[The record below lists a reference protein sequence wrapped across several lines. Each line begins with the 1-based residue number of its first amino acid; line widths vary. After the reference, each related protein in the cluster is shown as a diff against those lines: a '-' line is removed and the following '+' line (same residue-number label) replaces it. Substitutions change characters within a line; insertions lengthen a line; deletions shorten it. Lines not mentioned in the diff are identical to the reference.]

1 MKKFHEI
8 EYNRPD
14 VEAAISSIKEL
25 TEEFPK
31 ADAKR
36 QIELVYE
43 SDRISRRY
51 FTASTICQIRFTM
64 NTVDEFYKGE
74 TDFYNEKTPLLI
86 EALTAFQNAVLDS
99 KYRDELEAEFYKQAL
114 TLLDMQRKSFDPS
127 IVEDLVEENKTS
139 NEYSEL
145 IGSAQ
150 IDYEGEKYTLS
161 RLIPK
166 MQVEDRE
173 KRKSAS
179 EAYYGFF
186 KDNMEKFDDIFDRL
200 VKIRDRMAKKLGF
213 KNYIELGYLNMNRSD
228 YGPADVQV
236 YREAI
241 VKHVV
246 PYASSIY
253 ERQRQRLGLDK
264 LKYYDEAYKFES
276 GNPTPKGEP
285 EWLIQRAKEMYSE
298 MSPETKEFFDFME
311 EYDLFDLVS
320 RDGKMSGGY
329 CTPLTEYKAQFI
341 FANMNGTAHDVDVL
355 THEAGHALQVYL
367 ARNLPLSLYIFP
379 TYEACEIH
387 SMSMEFFAM
396 PYIEKFFKEDTEKYK
411 YSHLAG
417 TMEFIPY
424 GALIDEFQHYVYENV
439 EDTPEMRR
447 SKFRELEKKY
457 LPHRDYEDNE
467 FLEAGG
473 FFFKQNH
480 VFLSPFYYID
490 YTLAQICAIGY
501 LRMSK
506 ENYDEAFKNYLNL
519 CKLGGS
525 KSFLELLETTGLPNP
540 FEEKTI
546 ELAVST
552 VKSYLE
558 KIDDTKF

>member
-1 MKKFHEI
+1 MKKFNEI
-8 EYNRPD
+8 EYKRPD
-14 VEAAISSIKEL
+14 VEEAILGLKEL
-25 TEEFPK
+25 TEEFPN

-43 SDRISRRY
+43 SDQIARKY
-51 FTASTICQIRFTM
+51 FTANTICHIRFTM
-64 NTVDEFYKGE
+64 NTADEFYKAE
-74 TDFYNEKTPLLI
+74 TDFFNEKSPLFV
-86 EALTAFQNAVLDS
+86 EAMTAFQNVVLDS
-99 KYRDELEAEFYKQAL
+99 KYRDQLEAEFFKQAL
-114 TLLDMQRKSFDPS
+114 TLLEMQKKAFDPS
-127 IVEDLVEENKTS
+127 IVEDLIEENKTS

-150 IDYEGEKYTLS
+150 IEYEGEIYTLS

-200 VKIRDRMAKKLGF
+200 VKIRDRMAKKLGY
-213 KNYIELGYLNMNRSD
+213 KNHIELGYLNMNRSD
-228 YGPADVQV
+228 YGPEDVKV

-246 PYASSIY
+246 PYTTSIY

-329 CTPLTEYKAQFI
+329 CTPLTEYRAQFI
-341 FANMNGTAHDVDVL
+341 FANMNGTAHDVNVL

-367 ARNLPLSLYIFP
+367 ARNLPLSMYIFP

-396 PYIEKFFKEDTEKYK
+396 PYIEKFFKEDTEKYR

-439 EDTPEMRR
+439 DDTPKMRR
-447 SKFRELEKKY
+447 NKFRELEKKY

-467 FLEAGG
+467 FLENGG

-480 VFLSPFYYID
+480 VFLRPFYYID

-501 LRMSK
+501 LRMLK
-506 ENYDEAFKNYLNL
+506 EDYQKALKNYLDL

-525 KSFLELLETTGLPNP
+525 KSFLELVESTGLPNP
-540 FEEKTI
+540 FEPETI
-546 ELAVST
+546 ELAVNT
-552 VKSYLE
+552 VKSYLDE
-558 KIDDTKF
+558 IDDSEF

>member
-64 NTVDEFYKGE
+64 NTADEFYKGE

-525 KSFLELLETTGLPNP
+525 KSFLELVETTGLPNP

>member
-8 EYNRPD
+8 EYKRPD
-14 VEAAISSIKEL
+14 VEVLINSISEL
-25 TEEFPK
+25 KEEFPN

-43 SDRISRRY
+43 SDRIARKY
-51 FTASTICQIRFTM
+51 FTANTICQIRFTM
-64 NTVDEFYKGE
+64 NTADEFYKKE
-74 TDFYNEKTPLLI
+74 TDFYNENSPLFI
-86 EALTAFQNAVLDS
+86 EAMTAFQNEVLES
-99 KYRDELEAEFYKQAL
+99 KYKDELEAEFFKQAL
-114 TLLDMQRKSFDPS
+114 KLLEMQKKSFDPS

-150 IDYEGEKYTLS
+150 IEYEGEMYTLS

-186 KDNMEKFDDIFDRL
+186 KENMDKFDDIFDRL
-200 VKIRDRMAKKLGF
+200 VKIRHRMAKKLGF
-213 KNYIELGYLNMNRSD
+213 KNHIELGYLNMNRSD
-228 YGPADVQV
+228 YGPADVEV
-236 YREAI
+236 YRDAI
-241 VKHVV
+241 VKYVV

-311 EYDLFDLVS
+311 EYELFDLVS

-341 FANMNGTAHDVDVL
+341 FANMNGTAHDVVVL

-387 SMSMEFFAM
+387 SMSMEFFTM
-396 PYIEKFFKEDTEKYK
+396 PYMERFFKEDTEKYK

-439 EDTPEMRR
+439 DDTPEMRR
-447 SKFRELEKKY
+447 TKFRELERKY

-467 FLEAGG
+467 FLESGG
-473 FFFKQNH
+473 FFFRQNH

-501 LRMSK
+501 LRMLK
-506 ENYDEAFKNYLNL
+506 EDYDDAFKNYLDL

-525 KSFLELLETTGLPNP
+525 KSFLELVESTGLPNP
-540 FEEKTI
+540 FEERTI
-546 ELAVST
+546 ELAVNT
-552 VKSYLE
+552 VKSYLD
-558 KIDDTKF
+558 KIDDSQF

>member
-1 MKKFHEI
+1 
-8 EYNRPD
+8 
-14 VEAAISSIKEL
+14 
-25 TEEFPK
+25 
-31 ADAKR
+31 
-36 QIELVYE
+36 
-43 SDRISRRY
+43 
-51 FTASTICQIRFTM
+51 M
-64 NTVDEFYKGE
+64 NTADEFYKGE

-525 KSFLELLETTGLPNP
+525 KSFLELVETTGLPNP